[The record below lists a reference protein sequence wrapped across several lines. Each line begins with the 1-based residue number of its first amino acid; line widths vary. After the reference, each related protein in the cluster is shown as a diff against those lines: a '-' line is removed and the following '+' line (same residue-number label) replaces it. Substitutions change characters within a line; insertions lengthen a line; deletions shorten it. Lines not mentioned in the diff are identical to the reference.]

1 MSAVRPAR
9 SGSPRTSA
17 PHVKLTKYDIVVST
31 LMTSAVCAVLAL
43 FVMIMIWLSNLIPV
57 PVSKQVEMMPAG
69 DGGWEDG
76 DPNATP
82 DVESPEDASLD
93 PSLANEESDVTELE
107 QITEQV
113 MEVAE
118 NAASIVA
125 PNEFADNRNT
135 GNPGSAEGKGGRP
148 LGSGGPGRGG
158 AKREQRWY
166 VEFAEKGDLKS
177 YAEQLD
183 FFGIELGC
191 RFPDQGRLVFLSQ
204 LSQPVPTQREIREA
218 DGDKEKR
225 LFMNWQEGS
234 QERVQAD
241 LELFQKA
248 KIDAGQG
255 VIMHFYPAET
265 EQMLAQLELAY
276 DNKKT
281 EEIRRTY
288 FQVRRGGSGYEFV
301 VTKQLLK

>member
-9 SGSPRTSA
+9 SDSRGRRA
-17 PHVKLTKYDIVVST
+17 PHVKLTKYDVAVSLLIT
-31 LMTSAVCAVLAL
+31 TAVCAAL
-43 FVMIMIWLSNLIPV
+43 TLMVMIMIWLSNLIPA

-82 DVESPEDASLD
+82 DVESPEDAALD
-93 PSLANEESDVTELE
+93 PSMANEESDVTELE
-107 QITEQV
+107 EITEQV
-113 MEVAE
+113 MEVSE
-118 NAASIVA
+118 NAASVVA
-125 PNEFADNRNT
+125 PNEFTDSRNT
-135 GNPGSAEGKGGRP
+135 GNPGSADGTGGRP

-191 RFPDQGRLVFLSQ
+191 RFPEEGRLVFLSKM
-204 LSQPVPTQREIREA
+204 SQDVPAQRELRET

-225 LFMNWQEGS
+225 LFMNWQDGS
-234 QERVQAD
+234 QDRVQAD
-241 LELFQKA
+241 IELFGKA
-248 KIDAGQG
+248 KIDATPGI
-255 VIMHFYPAET
+255 IMHFYPAET

-276 DNKKT
+276 GNKKT

-288 FQVRRGGSGYEFV
+288 FQVRRNGGGYEFV